1 MIKEHSSEH
10 VVQFQDDLLL
20 HASFPPY
27 TATVQ
32 VSVEGEPH
40 EKAVELL
47 KAAIAS
53 VKLVVRYESS
63 CSDTPGL

>member
-1 MIKEHSSEH
+1 MSILSSFKMIYYFMQVS
-10 VVQFQDDLLL
+10 L
-20 HASFPPY
+20 HPPPL
-27 TATVQ
+27 Q

-63 CSDTPGL
+63 CSATPGL